1 MTEFEQKL
9 TAYHEVGHA
18 IVGKMTQHSDPVHK
32 ISIVSRGSAG
42 GVTWF
47 LPDKDR
53 TYITKAKM
61 IDELAVFFGGRAA
74 EEIFF

>member
-1 MTEFEQKL
+1 MTK
-9 TAYHEVGHA
+9 
-18 IVGKMTQHSDPVHK
+18 HSDPVHK